1 MKEHEMQGEA
11 SNSAGTPARILVV
24 DDQSAHAELLAEAL
38 VSVGHECRVAT
49 SVDEAK
55 ELLRKEGADIVITDL
70 VLGDRDGLDLIREA
84 QSIDPFIAVVV
95 VTGHGTVETAVE
107 AMQLGAVDYLRKP
120 VDLTGLRIRV
130 GRALEGAALKRRAD
144 ELERTIDDRFGFEGI
159 IGSSH
164 SMHLIVQKMQQVA
177 PTNASILILGE
188 SGTGKELIAK
198 AIHANSRRK
207 GNVFVPLNCAALGE
221 GVLESEL
228 FGHEKGAFTGA
239 SSLRKGRFEHADSG
253 TLFLD
258 EVGDIPN
265 TVQVKLLRVLE
276 EGEVVRM
283 GSNDPVKIDVRLICA
298 THRDLRQRIEEEKF
312 REDLFYRINV
322 VTIEIPPLRERV
334 VDIPLLVSHFLDE
347 YSRVHDKTIDGIS
360 REALRVLTAYRW
372 PGNVRELKNAIEN
385 MVVTSPNSVLDV
397 DDLPGHI
404 HPRQPL
410 PSSGSA
416 VVGTTIQEMERD
428 LICSTLEFVGG
439 NRRKAAQSLGIGE
452 RTLYR
457 KIQEYGL
464 RTTEEEEETAK

>member
-1 MKEHEMQGEA
+1 MSDQARTAE
-11 SNSAGTPARILVV
+11 SADREKHTARILVV
-24 DDQSAHAELLAEAL
+24 DDQAAHAELLAEAL
-38 VSVGHECRVAT
+38 VSVGHECIVAT
-49 SVDEAK
+49 SVDGAK
-55 ELLRKEGADIVITDL
+55 ERLREEGVDIVITDL

-95 VTGHGTVETAVE
+95 VTGYGTVETAVE

-130 GRALEGAALKRRAD
+130 ERALEGAALRRRAD
-144 ELERTIDDRFGFEGI
+144 QLERTIDDRFGFEGI

-164 SMHLIVQKMQQVA
+164 VMHAIVQKLKQVA
-177 PTNASILILGE
+177 PTDASILILGE

-228 FGHEKGAFTGA
+228 FGHERGAFTGA
-239 SSLRKGRFEHADSG
+239 SSLRKGRFEHANDG

-258 EVGDIPN
+258 EVGDI
-265 TVQVKLLRVLE
+265 TTAVQVKLLRVLE

-283 GSNDPVKIDVRLICA
+283 GSNDPVPINVRLICA
-298 THRDLRQRIEEEKF
+298 THRDLRKRIEEEQF

-322 VTIEIPPLRERV
+322 VTIEIPPLRDRT
-334 VDIPLLVSHFLDE
+334 VDIPLLVNHFLED
-347 YSRVHDKTIDGIS
+347 YSRIHDKIFEGIS
-360 REALRVLTAYRW
+360 REALRVLTAYSW

-385 MVVTSPNSVLDV
+385 MVVTSREQVLDV

-404 HPRQPL
+404 RPHQPFDSSRSL
-410 PSSGSA
+410 P
-416 VVGTTIQEMERD
+416 VGTTIQEMERE
-428 LICSTLEFVGG
+428 LIRATLEFVDG
-439 NRRKAAQSLGIGE
+439 NRRKAAESLGIGE

-457 KIQEYGL
+457 KIGEYDL
-464 RTTEEEEETAK
+464 RTEGEESAAK

>member
-1 MKEHEMQGEA
+1 MQREGA
-11 SNSAGTPARILVV
+11 PRDGTPAKILVV
-24 DDQSAHAELLAEAL
+24 DDQAAHAEILAEAL
-38 VSVGHECRVAT
+38 VSVGHQCIVAT
-49 SVDEAK
+49 SADAAK
-55 ELLRKEGADIVITDL
+55 DQLRKETVDIVITDL

-130 GRALEGAALKRRAD
+130 ERALEGAALRRRAD
-144 ELERTIDDRFGFEGI
+144 ELERAIDDRFGFEGI

-164 SMHLIVQKMQQVA
+164 GMHAIVQKMQQVA
-177 PTNASILILGE
+177 QTDASILILGE
-188 SGTGKELIAK
+188 SGTGKELFAK

-228 FGHEKGAFTGA
+228 FGHERGAFTGA

-258 EVGDIPN
+258 EVGDIPPS
-265 TVQVKLLRVLE
+265 VQVKLLRVLE

-283 GSNDPVKIDVRLICA
+283 GSNDPVPTDVRLICA
-298 THRDLRQRIEEEKF
+298 THRNLRERITEEKF

-322 VTIEIPPLRERV
+322 VTIEIPPLRERT
-334 VDIPLLVSHFLDE
+334 VDIPLLVSHFLED
-347 YSRVHDKTIDGIS
+347 YSRIHDKSIDGIS
-360 REALRVLTAYRW
+360 REALRVLTTYRW
-372 PGNVRELKNAIEN
+372 PGNVRELKNAVEN
-385 MVVTSPNSVLDV
+385 MVVTSHGSVLEV
-397 DDLPGHI
+397 VDLPGHI
-404 HPRQPL
+404 YPRE
-410 PSSGSA
+410 SMATTHA
-416 VVGTTIQEMERD
+416 VAVGTTIQEMERD
-428 LICSTLEFVGG
+428 LISSTLEFVQG
-439 NRRKAAQSLGIGE
+439 NRRKAAKSLGIGE

-464 RTTEEEEETAK
+464 RSSEEEAAK

>member
-1 MKEHEMQGEA
+1 MTDQARTSDSSDREGRR
-11 SNSAGTPARILVV
+11 ARILVV
-24 DDQSAHAELLAEAL
+24 DDQAAHAELLAEAL
-38 VSVGHECRVAT
+38 VSVGQDCIVAT
-49 SVDEAK
+49 SADEAK
-55 ELLRKEGADIVITDL
+55 ERLRQEGVDIVITDL

-95 VTGHGTVETAVE
+95 VTGYGTVETAVE

-130 GRALEGAALKRRAD
+130 ERALEGAALRRRAD

-164 SMHLIVQKMQQVA
+164 AMHAIVQKLKQVA
-177 PTNASILILGE
+177 PTDASILILGE

-228 FGHEKGAFTGA
+228 FGHERGAFTGA
-239 SSLRKGRFEHADSG
+239 SSLRKGRFEHADEG

-258 EVGDIPN
+258 EVGDIPAS
-265 TVQVKLLRVLE
+265 VQVKLLRVLE

-283 GSNDPVKIDVRLICA
+283 GSNDPVPTDVRLICA

-322 VTIEIPPLRERV
+322 VTIEIPPLRERT
-334 VDIPLLVSHFLDE
+334 VDIPLLVNHFLEE
-347 YSRVHDKTIDGIS
+347 YSRVHDKPVEGIS
-360 REALRVLTAYRW
+360 REALRVLTTYSW

-385 MVVTSPNSVLDV
+385 MVVTSQEKVLDV
-397 DDLPGHI
+397 EDLPGHI
-404 HPRQPL
+404 RPQQPL
-410 PSSGSA
+410 DPGRGLA
-416 VVGTTIQEMERD
+416 MGTTIQEMERE
-428 LICSTLEFVGG
+428 LIRATLEQVQG
-439 NRRKAAQSLGIGE
+439 NRRKAAASLGIGE

-457 KIQEYGL
+457 KIDEYDL
-464 RTTEEEEETAK
+464 RPEEEENTAK

>member
-1 MKEHEMQGEA
+1 MSDQARTAE
-11 SNSAGTPARILVV
+11 SADRKKRSARILVV
-24 DDQSAHAELLAEAL
+24 DDQAAHAELLAEAL
-38 VSVGHECRVAT
+38 VAVGHECIVAT
-49 SVDEAK
+49 SVDGAK
-55 ELLRKEGADIVITDL
+55 ERLREEGVDIVITDL

-95 VTGHGTVETAVE
+95 VTGYGTVETAVE

-130 GRALEGAALKRRAD
+130 ERALEGAALRRRAD
-144 ELERTIDDRFGFEGI
+144 QLERTIDDRFGFEGI

-164 SMHLIVQKMQQVA
+164 VMHAIVQKLKQVA
-177 PTNASILILGE
+177 PTDASILILGE

-228 FGHEKGAFTGA
+228 FGHERGAFTGA
-239 SSLRKGRFEHADSG
+239 SSLRKGRFEHANDG

-258 EVGDIPN
+258 EVGDI
-265 TVQVKLLRVLE
+265 TTAVQVKLLRVLE

-283 GSNDPVKIDVRLICA
+283 GSNDPVPINVRLICA
-298 THRDLRQRIEEEKF
+298 THRDLRKRIEEEQF

-322 VTIEIPPLRERV
+322 VTIEIPPLRDRT
-334 VDIPLLVSHFLDE
+334 VDIPLLVNHFLED
-347 YSRVHDKTIDGIS
+347 YSRIHDKIFEGIS
-360 REALRVLTAYRW
+360 REALRVLTAYSW

-385 MVVTSPNSVLDV
+385 MVVTSREQVLDV

-404 HPRQPL
+404 RPHQPFDSSRSL
-410 PSSGSA
+410 P
-416 VVGTTIQEMERD
+416 VGTTIQEMERE
-428 LICSTLEFVGG
+428 LIRATLEFVDG
-439 NRRKAAQSLGIGE
+439 NRRKAAESLGIGE

-457 KIQEYGL
+457 KIGEYDL
-464 RTTEEEEETAK
+464 RTEGEESAAK

>member
-1 MKEHEMQGEA
+1 MSDGNVENTIDK
-11 SNSAGTPARILVV
+11 ARIIVV
-24 DDQSAHAELLAEAL
+24 DDQAAHAEILSDAL
-38 VSVGHECRVAT
+38 ESVGHKCQVAT
-49 SVDEAK
+49 TIDEARD
-55 ELLRKEGADIVITDL
+55 LLRKDGADIVVTDL

-84 QSIDPFIAVVV
+84 QAIDPFIAVVV

-120 VDLTGLRIRV
+120 VDLAGLRIRV
-130 GRALEGAALKRRAD
+130 NRALEGAALKKRAE

-164 SMHLIVQKMQQVA
+164 AMHAIVQKLKQVA
-177 PTNASILILGE
+177 TTDASVLILGE

-228 FGHEKGAFTGA
+228 FGHERGAFTGA
-239 SSLRKGRFEHADSG
+239 SSLRKGRFEHADGG

-258 EVGDIPN
+258 EVGDIPT

-276 EGEVVRM
+276 EREVVRM
-283 GSNDPVKIDVRLICA
+283 GSNDAVPTDVRLICA

-322 VTIEIPPLRERV
+322 VTIEIPPLRDRS
-334 VDIPLLVSHFLDE
+334 VDIPLLVHHFLDE
-347 YSRVHDKTIDGIS
+347 YSRVHDKSIEGIS
-360 REALRVLTAYRW
+360 REALRVLTAYSW

-385 MVVTSPNSVLDV
+385 MVVTCLGTVLELE
-397 DDLPGHI
+397 DLPGHI
-404 HPRQPL
+404 RPQ
-410 PSSGSA
+410 SSSIG
-416 VVGTTIQEMERD
+416 VGGFPVGTTIQELERE
-428 LICSTLEFVGG
+428 LSRNTLEMVEG
-439 NRRKAAQSLGIGE
+439 NRRKAAEALGIGE

-457 KIQEYGL
+457 KIDEYGL
-464 RTTEEEEETAK
+464 REPEEDSAK

>member
-1 MKEHEMQGEA
+1 
-11 SNSAGTPARILVV
+11 
-24 DDQSAHAELLAEAL
+24 
-38 VSVGHECRVAT
+38 
-49 SVDEAK
+49 
-55 ELLRKEGADIVITDL
+55 L

-84 QSIDPFIAVVV
+84 QAIDPFIAVVV

-120 VDLTGLRIRV
+120 VDLAGLRIRV
-130 GRALEGAALKRRAD
+130 NRALEGAALKKRAE

-164 SMHLIVQKMQQVA
+164 AMHAIVQKLKQVA
-177 PTNASILILGE
+177 TTDASILILGE

-228 FGHEKGAFTGA
+228 FGHERGAFTGA
-239 SSLRKGRFEHADSG
+239 SSLRKGRFEHADGG

-258 EVGDIPN
+258 EVGDIPT

-276 EGEVVRM
+276 EREVVRM
-283 GSNDPVKIDVRLICA
+283 GSNDAVPTDVRLICA

-322 VTIEIPPLRERV
+322 VTIEIPPLRDRS
-334 VDIPLLVSHFLDE
+334 VDIPLLVHHFLDE
-347 YSRVHDKTIDGIS
+347 YSRVHDKSIEGIS
-360 REALRVLTAYRW
+360 REALRVLIAYSW

-385 MVVTSPNSVLDV
+385 MVVTCLGTVLELE
-397 DDLPGHI
+397 DLPGHI
-404 HPRQPL
+404 RPQ
-410 PSSGSA
+410 SSSIGVGSFP
-416 VVGTTIQEMERD
+416 VGTTIQELERE
-428 LICSTLEFVGG
+428 LIRNTLEMVEG
-439 NRRKAAQSLGIGE
+439 NRRKAAEALGIGE

-457 KIQEYGL
+457 KIDEYGL
-464 RTTEEEEETAK
+464 REPEEDSAK

>member
-1 MKEHEMQGEA
+1 MIEQARTADGSGRETH
-11 SNSAGTPARILVV
+11 PAKILVV
-24 DDQSAHAELLAEAL
+24 DDQAPHAELLAEAL
-38 VSVGHECRVAT
+38 VSVGQDCIVAT
-49 SVDEAK
+49 SADEAK
-55 ELLRKEGADIVITDL
+55 DLLRQQSVDIVITDL

-84 QSIDPFIAVVV
+84 QSIDPFIAVIV

-130 GRALEGAALKRRAD
+130 ERALEGAALRRRAD

-164 SMHLIVQKMQQVA
+164 AMHAIVQKLKQVA
-177 PTNASILILGE
+177 PTDASILVLGE

-228 FGHEKGAFTGA
+228 FGHERGAFTGA
-239 SSLRKGRFEHADSG
+239 SSLRKGRFEHADEG

-258 EVGDIPN
+258 EVGDIPAS
-265 TVQVKLLRVLE
+265 VQVKLLRVLE

-283 GSNDPVKIDVRLICA
+283 GSNDPVPTNVRLICA
-298 THRDLRQRIEEEKF
+298 THRDLRKRIEEEKF

-322 VTIEIPPLRERV
+322 VTIEIPPLRERTA
-334 VDIPLLVSHFLDE
+334 DIPLLVNHFLEE
-347 YSRVHDKTIDGIS
+347 YSRVHDKSVEGIS
-360 REALRVLTAYRW
+360 REVLRVLTAYSW

-385 MVVTSPNSVLDV
+385 MVVTSQEKVLDV

-404 HPRQPL
+404 RPQRPL
-410 PSSGSA
+410 DPSRGLPM
-416 VVGTTIQEMERD
+416 GTTIQEMEKE
-428 LICSTLEFVGG
+428 LIQATLEYVEG
-439 NRRKAAQSLGIGE
+439 NRRKAAESLGIGE

-457 KIQEYGL
+457 KIGEYDL
-464 RTTEEEEETAK
+464 RTEDEEDPAK

>member
-1 MKEHEMQGEA
+1 MNEHPRTRKSSGLESRA
-11 SNSAGTPARILVV
+11 ARILVV
-24 DDQSAHAELLAEAL
+24 DDQAAHAELLAEAL
-38 VSVGHECRVAT
+38 VSLGQECIVAT

-55 ELLRKEGADIVITDL
+55 ERLREEGVDIVITDL

-95 VTGHGTVETAVE
+95 VTGYGTVETAVE

-130 GRALEGAALKRRAD
+130 ERALEGAALRRRAD

-164 SMHLIVQKMQQVA
+164 AMHAIIQKLKQVA
-177 PTNASILILGE
+177 PTDASILILGD

-228 FGHEKGAFTGA
+228 FGHERGAFTGA
-239 SSLRKGRFEHADSG
+239 SSLRKGRFEHANDG

-258 EVGDIPN
+258 EVGDIS
-265 TVQVKLLRVLE
+265 TSVQVKLLRVLE

-283 GSNDPVKIDVRLICA
+283 GSNDPVPTNVRLICA
-298 THRDLRQRIEEEKF
+298 THRDLRKRIEEEKF

-322 VTIEIPPLRERV
+322 VTIEIPPLRDRT
-334 VDIPLLVSHFLDE
+334 VDIPLLVNHFLAE
-347 YSRVHDKTIDGIS
+347 YSRIHDKPVDGIS
-360 REALRVLTAYRW
+360 REALRVLTAYSW

-385 MVVTSPNSVLDV
+385 MVVTSQEQVLEV

-404 HPRQPL
+404 HPQQPL
-410 PSSGSA
+410 DASRSLPI
-416 VVGTTIQEMERD
+416 GTTIQEMERE
-428 LICSTLEFVGG
+428 LIRATLEFVDG
-439 NRRKAAQSLGIGE
+439 NRRKAAESLGIGE

-457 KIQEYGL
+457 KIGEYDL
-464 RTTEEEEETAK
+464 RTEGEENTAK

>member
-1 MKEHEMQGEA
+1 MSDQARTAE
-11 SNSAGTPARILVV
+11 SADREKHTARILVV
-24 DDQSAHAELLAEAL
+24 DDQAAHAELLAEAL
-38 VSVGHECRVAT
+38 VSVGHECIVAT
-49 SVDEAK
+49 SVDGAK
-55 ELLRKEGADIVITDL
+55 ERLREEGVDIVITDL

-95 VTGHGTVETAVE
+95 VTGYGTVETAVE

-130 GRALEGAALKRRAD
+130 ERALEGAALRRRAD
-144 ELERTIDDRFGFEGI
+144 QLERTIDDRFGFEGI

-164 SMHLIVQKMQQVA
+164 VMHAIVQKLKQVA
-177 PTNASILILGE
+177 PTDASILILGE

-228 FGHEKGAFTGA
+228 FGHERGAFTGA
-239 SSLRKGRFEHADSG
+239 SSLRKGRFEHANDG

-258 EVGDIPN
+258 EVGDI
-265 TVQVKLLRVLE
+265 TTAVQVKLLRVLE

-283 GSNDPVKIDVRLICA
+283 GSNDPVPINVRLICA
-298 THRDLRQRIEEEKF
+298 THRDLRKRIEEEQF
-312 REDLFYRINV
+312 LEDLFYRINV
-322 VTIEIPPLRERV
+322 VTIEIPPLRDRT
-334 VDIPLLVSHFLDE
+334 VDIPLLVNHFLED
-347 YSRVHDKTIDGIS
+347 YSRIHDKIFEGIS
-360 REALRVLTAYRW
+360 REALRVLTAYSW

-385 MVVTSPNSVLDV
+385 MVVTSREQVLDV

-404 HPRQPL
+404 RPHQPFDSSRSL
-410 PSSGSA
+410 P
-416 VVGTTIQEMERD
+416 VGTTIQEMERE
-428 LICSTLEFVGG
+428 LIRATLEFVDG
-439 NRRKAAQSLGIGE
+439 NRRKAAESLGIGE

-457 KIQEYGL
+457 KIGEYDL
-464 RTTEEEEETAK
+464 RTEGEESAAK

>member
-1 MKEHEMQGEA
+1 
-11 SNSAGTPARILVV
+11 
-24 DDQSAHAELLAEAL
+24 
-38 VSVGHECRVAT
+38 
-49 SVDEAK
+49 
-55 ELLRKEGADIVITDL
+55 
-70 VLGDRDGLDLIREA
+70 
-84 QSIDPFIAVVV
+84 
-95 VTGHGTVETAVE
+95 
-107 AMQLGAVDYLRKP
+107 
-120 VDLTGLRIRV
+120 
-130 GRALEGAALKRRAD
+130 
-144 ELERTIDDRFGFEGI
+144 
-159 IGSSH
+159 
-164 SMHLIVQKMQQVA
+164 
-177 PTNASILILGE
+177 
-188 SGTGKELIAK
+188 
-198 AIHANSRRK
+198 
-207 GNVFVPLNCAALGE
+207 
-221 GVLESEL
+221 
-228 FGHEKGAFTGA
+228 
-239 SSLRKGRFEHADSG
+239 
-253 TLFLD
+253 
-258 EVGDIPN
+258 VGDIPN

-334 VDIPLLVSHFLDE
+334 VDIPLLVSHFLEE

-360 REALRVLTAYRW
+360 REALRVLIAYRW

-464 RTTEEEEETAK
+464 RTAEEEEESAK

>member
-1 MKEHEMQGEA
+1 MQREGA
-11 SNSAGTPARILVV
+11 PRDGTPAKILVV
-24 DDQSAHAELLAEAL
+24 DDQSAHAEILAEAL
-38 VSVGHECRVAT
+38 ISVGHGCIVAT
-49 SVDEAK
+49 SADEAK
-55 ELLRKEGADIVITDL
+55 DRLRKESVDIVITDL

-120 VDLTGLRIRV
+120 VDLAGLRIRV
-130 GRALEGAALKRRAD
+130 ERALEGAALRRRAD

-164 SMHLIVQKMQQVA
+164 GMHAIVQKMQQVA
-177 PTNASILILGE
+177 PTDASILILGE
-188 SGTGKELIAK
+188 SGTGKELFAK

-228 FGHEKGAFTGA
+228 FGHERGAFTGA
-239 SSLRKGRFEHADSG
+239 TSLRKGRFEHADMG

-258 EVGDIPN
+258 EVGDIPAS
-265 TVQVKLLRVLE
+265 VQVKLLRVLE

-283 GSNDPVKIDVRLICA
+283 GSNDPVPTDVRLICA
-298 THRDLRQRIEEEKF
+298 THRNLRERIEQEMF

-322 VTIEIPPLRERV
+322 VTIEIPPLRDRT
-334 VDIPLLVSHFLDE
+334 VDIPLLVSHFLED
-347 YSRVHDKTIDGIS
+347 YSRIHDKSIEGIS
-360 REALRVLTAYRW
+360 REALRVLTTYRW

-385 MVVTSPNSVLDV
+385 MVVTSQGTVLEV
-397 DDLPGHI
+397 VDLPGHI
-404 HPRQPL
+404 HAGQPNA
-410 PSSGSA
+410 PTHA
-416 VVGTTIQEMERD
+416 VAVGTTIQEMERD
-428 LICSTLEFVGG
+428 LIFSTLEFVQG
-439 NRRKAAQSLGIGE
+439 NRRKAAKSLGIGE

-464 RTTEEEEETAK
+464 RPSEEEAAK

>member
-1 MKEHEMQGEA
+1 MNEHPRTRESSGLESRA
-11 SNSAGTPARILVV
+11 ARILVV
-24 DDQSAHAELLAEAL
+24 DDQAAHAELLAEAL
-38 VSVGHECRVAT
+38 VSIGQECIVAT

-55 ELLRKEGADIVITDL
+55 ERLREEGVDIVITDL

-95 VTGHGTVETAVE
+95 VTGYGTVETAVE

-130 GRALEGAALKRRAD
+130 ERALEGAALRRRAD

-164 SMHLIVQKMQQVA
+164 AMHAIVQKLKQVA
-177 PTNASILILGE
+177 PTDASILILGD

-228 FGHEKGAFTGA
+228 FGHERGAFTGA
-239 SSLRKGRFEHADSG
+239 SSLRKGRFEHANDG

-258 EVGDIPN
+258 EVGDIS
-265 TVQVKLLRVLE
+265 TSVQVKLLRVLE

-283 GSNDPVKIDVRLICA
+283 GSNDPVPTNVRLICA
-298 THRDLRQRIEEEKF
+298 THRDLRKRIEEEKF

-322 VTIEIPPLRERV
+322 VTIEIPPLRDRT
-334 VDIPLLVSHFLDE
+334 VDIPLLVNHFLEE
-347 YSRVHDKTIDGIS
+347 YSRIHDKPVDGIS
-360 REALRVLTAYRW
+360 REALRVLTAYSW

-385 MVVTSPNSVLDV
+385 MVVTSQGQVLEV

-404 HPRQPL
+404 HPQQPL
-410 PSSGSA
+410 DASRSLPI
-416 VVGTTIQEMERD
+416 GTTIQEMERE
-428 LICSTLEFVGG
+428 LIRATLEFVDG
-439 NRRKAAQSLGIGE
+439 NRRKAAESLGIGE

-457 KIQEYGL
+457 KIGEYDL
-464 RTTEEEEETAK
+464 RTEGEENTAK

>member
-1 MKEHEMQGEA
+1 MSDQARTAE
-11 SNSAGTPARILVV
+11 SADRKNRSARILVV
-24 DDQSAHAELLAEAL
+24 DDQAAHAELLAEAL
-38 VSVGHECRVAT
+38 VAVGHECIVAT
-49 SVDEAK
+49 SVDGAK
-55 ELLRKEGADIVITDL
+55 ERLREEGVDIVITDL

-95 VTGHGTVETAVE
+95 VTGYGTVETAVE

-130 GRALEGAALKRRAD
+130 ERALEGAALRRRAD
-144 ELERTIDDRFGFEGI
+144 QLERTIDDRFGFEGI

-164 SMHLIVQKMQQVA
+164 VMHAIVQKLKQVA
-177 PTNASILILGE
+177 PTDASILILGE

-228 FGHEKGAFTGA
+228 FGHERGAFTGA
-239 SSLRKGRFEHADSG
+239 SSLRKGRFEHANDG

-258 EVGDIPN
+258 EVGDI
-265 TVQVKLLRVLE
+265 TTAVQVKLLRVLE

-283 GSNDPVKIDVRLICA
+283 GSNDPVPINVRLICA
-298 THRDLRQRIEEEKF
+298 THRDLRKRIEEEQF

-322 VTIEIPPLRERV
+322 VTIEIPPLRDRT
-334 VDIPLLVSHFLDE
+334 VDIPLLVNHFLED
-347 YSRVHDKTIDGIS
+347 YSRIHDKIFEGIS
-360 REALRVLTAYRW
+360 REALRVLTAYSW

-385 MVVTSPNSVLDV
+385 MVVTSREQVLDV

-404 HPRQPL
+404 RPHQPFDSSRSL
-410 PSSGSA
+410 P
-416 VVGTTIQEMERD
+416 VGTTIQEMERE
-428 LICSTLEFVGG
+428 LIRATLEFVDG
-439 NRRKAAQSLGIGE
+439 NRRKAAESLGIGE

-457 KIQEYGL
+457 KIGEYDL
-464 RTTEEEEETAK
+464 RTEGEESAAK

>member
-1 MKEHEMQGEA
+1 MSDQARTAE
-11 SNSAGTPARILVV
+11 SADREKHTARILVV
-24 DDQSAHAELLAEAL
+24 DDQAAHAELLAEAL
-38 VSVGHECRVAT
+38 VSVGHECIVAT
-49 SVDEAK
+49 SVDGAK
-55 ELLRKEGADIVITDL
+55 ERLREEGVDIVITDL

-95 VTGHGTVETAVE
+95 VTGYGTVETAVE

-130 GRALEGAALKRRAD
+130 ERALEGAALRRRAD
-144 ELERTIDDRFGFEGI
+144 QLERTIDDRFGFEGI

-164 SMHLIVQKMQQVA
+164 VMHAIVQKLKQVA
-177 PTNASILILGE
+177 PTDASILILGE

-228 FGHEKGAFTGA
+228 FGHERGAFTGA
-239 SSLRKGRFEHADSG
+239 SSLRKGRFEHANDG

-258 EVGDIPN
+258 EVGDITT

-283 GSNDPVKIDVRLICA
+283 GSNDPVPINVRLICA
-298 THRDLRQRIEEEKF
+298 THRDLRKRIEEEQF

-322 VTIEIPPLRERV
+322 VTIEIPPLRDRT
-334 VDIPLLVSHFLDE
+334 VDIPLLVNHFLED
-347 YSRVHDKTIDGIS
+347 YSRIHDKIFEGIS
-360 REALRVLTAYRW
+360 REALRVLTAYSW

-385 MVVTSPNSVLDV
+385 MVVTSREQVLDV

-404 HPRQPL
+404 RPHQPFDSSRSL
-410 PSSGSA
+410 P
-416 VVGTTIQEMERD
+416 VGTTIQEMERE
-428 LICSTLEFVGG
+428 LIRATLEFVDG
-439 NRRKAAQSLGIGE
+439 NRRKAAESLGIGE

-457 KIQEYGL
+457 KIGEYDL
-464 RTTEEEEETAK
+464 RTEGEESAAK